1 MFKISDIKASG
12 NHKNIRKIWIVD
24 YSKNSEFKKNNELCN
39 VNGIRIEK
47 MRYIGCKTLLL
58 NNIKKVIDDNIK
70 RASIFCD
77 IFSGTSTVARYFK
90 NYYEILSND
99 NLYFSYVLQK
109 ATIEN
114 NKIPKFNKLNF
125 NPIEYLNNL
134 NDSSLEKLPKKKRFF
149 QNNYSPVGNRMYIT
163 SDNALKIDFARNKI
177 EEWKSNGLITKPEY
191 YYLVASVIEGIPYVS
206 NISGTYGAYHKE
218 WDKRALKKFELK
230 NLLIYDNEKKNKCFN
245 EDGVK
250 LLKKIKG
257 DILYIDPPYNER
269 QYLPN
274 YHLLETAA
282 KYDNPTLKG
291 ITGQRDYDNNKSD
304 FCIKSKVKKAF
315 EELIKNANF
324 KHIILSYNTDGI
336 MKIDEIEG
344 ILKKYSISKT
354 YKLYKIPYRRYKSNT
369 QKEKKELKELMFYIR
384 KNV

>member
-1 MFKISDIKASG
+1 
-12 NHKNIRKIWIVD
+12 
-24 YSKNSEFKKNNELCN
+24 
-39 VNGIRIEK
+39 

-58 NNIKKVIDDNIK
+58 NNIKEVIDDNVK
-70 RASIFCD
+70 KALVFCD

-90 NYYEILSND
+90 TYYRILSND
-99 NLYFSYVLQK
+99 NLYFSYILQK

-114 NKIPKFNKLNF
+114 NKSPEFKKLDF

-134 NDSSLEKLPKKKRFF
+134 NNVSLEKLSKKNRFF
-149 QNNYSPVGNRMYIT
+149 QNNYSPIGNRMYIT
-163 SDNALKIDFARNKI
+163 SDNALRIDYARNKI
-177 EEWKSNGLITKPEY
+177 EEWKSKNLITKSEY
-191 YYLVASVIEGIPYVS
+191 YYLVASVIEGIPFVS
-206 NISGTYGAYHKE
+206 NISGTYGAYHKK

-230 NLLIYDNEKKNKCFN
+230 YLEVYDNKKKNKCFN

-282 KYDNPTLKG
+282 KYDNPILKG
-291 ITGQRDYDNNKSD
+291 ITGQRNYENNKSD
-304 FCIKSKVKKAF
+304 FCIKNKVLIAF
-315 EELIKNANF
+315 DELIKNANF

-336 MKIDEIEG
+336 MKIDEIEM
-344 ILKKYSISKT
+344 ILKKYCISKT

-369 QKEKKELKELMFYIR
+369 QKKKEELKELIFYIK